1 MTEIRLHNT
10 KTRKKEMF
18 TPLDEK
24 NVRMY
29 VCGPTVYDR
38 AHLGNARPVIVF
50 DVLYRL
56 LRHVYGADHVTYV
69 RNFTDVD
76 DKINARAAE
85 SGRSIGEITAET
97 TQWFLDD
104 MAALGA
110 LEPDHM
116 PRATEFVPQM
126 VAMISALIEKGHAYA
141 AEGHVLFAVESY
153 KEYGALSGRS
163 IDDMIAGARV
173 EVAPYKR
180 NPMDF
185 VLWKPS
191 SDDLPG
197 WDSPWGRGR
206 PGWHIECSA
215 MSYELLG
222 AEFDIH
228 GGGND
233 LMFPHHENEI
243 AQSVCVHPGSGFARY
258 WLHNEMLQV
267 EGKKMSKSL
276 GNFFT
281 VRDLLDQGVPG
292 EVIRFVMLSTHY
304 RKPMDWTERKR
315 EEAEATL
322 DHWRKL
328 TEFVSPGRPAKKVV
342 SALCDDLN
350 TSLALHELE
359 NIAEGKDAQ
368 ILKASAN
375 LLGLLE
381 DEAGSWSWKK
391 RSINELCHIEIP
403 KDHPINAWMS
413 EVTKP
418 IVEAFA
424 KFQQPLF
431 KVPKLNLPKFNF
443 NIPKIQFQDPS
454 AFDGIKRLGEYQKR
468 LDRDFPDEMACVGDV
483 PFSQLEIRTMIAV
496 KSADVVGR
504 IAERNDAKA
513 RKDYESADRIRD
525 ELIAVGVTIVDE
537 KDGTKWGLTDDFDPS
552 KLEALK

>member
-1 MTEIRLHNT
+1 MTTIKLHNT
-10 KTRKKEMF
+10 RTRQKEVF
-18 TPLDEK
+18 TPIDPD

-38 AHLGNARPVIVF
+38 AHIGNARPVVVF
-50 DVLYRL
+50 DTLFRL
-56 LRHVYGADHVTYV
+56 LRHVYGPDHVTYV

-97 TQWFLDD
+97 TQWYLDD

-110 LEPDHM
+110 LEPTHM
-116 PRATEFVPQM
+116 PRATAYIG
-126 VAMISALIEKGHAYA
+126 AMIAMIEDLIAKGHAYA

-153 KEYGALSGRS
+153 KAYGKLSGRS
-163 IDDMIAGARV
+163 VDDMIAGARV

-222 AEFDIH
+222 ATFDIH

-243 AQSVCVHPGSGFARY
+243 AQSCCAHPEGHFANY

-281 VRDLLDQGVPG
+281 VRDLLDGHDGMPPVPG
-292 EVIRFVMLSTHY
+292 EVIRFVFLSTHY
-304 RKPMDWTERKR
+304 RKPMDWTAKKAA
-315 EEAEATL
+315 EAEKTL
-322 DHWRKL
+322 RKWRSL
-328 TEFVSPGRPAKKVV
+328 TKGIEPGTPSEIEISP
-342 SALCDDLN
+342 LYDDLN
-350 TSLALHELE
+350 TSAVIQRLRAMARAIEAGVDTPKGPVSPEDFL
-359 NIAEGKDAQ
+359 
-368 ILKASAN
+368 ASAN
-375 LLGLLE
+375 LLGLLLPE
-381 DEAGSWSWKK
+381 TGDWAAEPDADLSGLADKLAEVRAAAMENKDFSEVDRMKAALLEAGVEVRMSKAG
-391 RSINELCHIEIP
+391 IEL
-403 KDHPINAWMS
+403 
-413 EVTKP
+413 
-418 IVEAFA
+418 
-424 KFQQPLF
+424 
-431 KVPKLNLPKFNF
+431 LPG
-443 NIPKIQFQDPS
+443 PG
-454 AFDGIKRLGEYQKR
+454 FD
-468 LDRDFPDEMACVGDV
+468 A
-483 PFSQLEIRTMIAV
+483 A
-496 KSADVVGR
+496 
-504 IAERNDAKA
+504 
-513 RKDYESADRIRD
+513 
-525 ELIAVGVTIVDE
+525 
-537 KDGTKWGLTDDFDPS
+537 
-552 KLEALK
+552 KLEGL